1 MRVAEAL
8 LSLLRRKAADLPE
21 GDPARIEAQL
31 GSALAEAGTRWPRLV
46 LEDEIFLRHLAG
58 MAAEDEPD
66 LAGFFGALHLVDLFL
81 ACACLHG
88 VPGAIDTFER
98 EYLTG
103 IERYLRCI
111 SGAPVELAEVKQRL
125 LAKLFVAQSGAPA
138 KIATYTGR
146 GPLGSWIGVSAQREA
161 ISARRAVREHDP
173 YSESDG
179 LGAGQ
184 AALLPDPEIEF
195 VKRKYAR
202 EFEQALRE
210 ALEMLP
216 ERERVIFR
224 LNLVNGVSLEKI
236 GTLYGVNQSTVSRWL
251 ARARE
256 SVMDEVQHRLA
267 ERLKVSTDEFRS
279 VVHAVQSEVHVSIS
293 RIFAAVD

>member
-1 MRVAEAL
+1 
-8 LSLLRRKAADLPE
+8 
-21 GDPARIEAQL
+21 
-31 GSALAEAGTRWPRLV
+31 
-46 LEDEIFLRHLAG
+46 
-58 MAAEDEPD
+58 
-66 LAGFFGALHLVDLFL
+66 
-81 ACACLHG
+81 
-88 VPGAIDTFER
+88 
-98 EYLTG
+98 
-103 IERYLRCI
+103 
-111 SGAPVELAEVKQRL
+111 
-125 LAKLFVAQSGAPA
+125 
-138 KIATYTGR
+138 
-146 GPLGSWIGVSAQREA
+146 
-161 ISARRAVREHDP
+161 
-173 YSESDG
+173 
-179 LGAGQ
+179 
-184 AALLPDPEIEF
+184 